1 MRAGA
6 VVGVVAVAT
15 LASGVFFAGTDPEPV
30 AAPVTTASTTTS
42 KAPSSSTTSTS
53 APTTSSTTTTTVYTG
68 PPTLAPGDT
77 LPNPDPPPAEDHV
90 DPDVLIGTIEIP
102 RLMLAMEMHE
112 GVTNPTLD
120 RGIGWWPGTA
130 LPGHPGNVVLG
141 GHRTSK
147 KKPFRYLDQL
157 QPGDEIIFT
166 TTEGRFVYH
175 VDRTEIVYPDALW
188 IVDQTVDAT
197 ATLFACH
204 PPGSVKQ
211 RIVVFAKYASKMEA

>member
-15 LASGVFFAGTDPEPV
+15 LAGGVFFASADEQP
-30 AAPVTTASTTTS
+30 ASAPVTASPSSTVAVTTTVP
-42 KAPSSSTTSTS
+42 ATT
-53 APTTSSTTTTTVYTG
+53 TTTTSTTTTTVYTG
-68 PPTLAPGDT
+68 PPTLAPGGT
-77 LPNPDPPPAEDHV
+77 LPIPAPPPEEGHV

-130 LPGHPGNVVLG
+130 KPGQPGNVVLG

-166 TTEGRFVYH
+166 TSEGRFVYL

-188 IVDQTVDAT
+188 IVDQTPDAT

-211 RIVVFAKYASKMEA
+211 RIVVFANYASKTEA

>member
-1 MRAGA
+1 MF
-6 VVGVVAVAT
+6 
-15 LASGVFFAGTDPEPV
+15 ASSGDESTST
-30 AAPVTTASTTTS
+30 PVTTVVATTVPVTTTSTTTS
-42 KAPSSSTTSTS
+42 TT
-53 APTTSSTTTTTVYTG
+53 TTTTTTTTTVYIG
-68 PPTLAPGDT
+68 PPTLAPGGT
-77 LPNPDPPPAEDHV
+77 LPIPDPPPAEGHV

-166 TTEGRFVYH
+166 TQEGRFVYH

-188 IVDQTVDAT
+188 IVDQTTDAT

>member
-15 LASGVFFAGTDPEPV
+15 LAGGVLFASSNDESTST
-30 AAPVTTASTTTS
+30 PVTTVAATTSVPATTSTSTTSTTTS
-42 KAPSSSTTSTS
+42 TS
-53 APTTSSTTTTTVYTG
+53 TTTTVYTG

-77 LPNPDPPPAEDHV
+77 LPIPDPPPAEGHV

-112 GVTNPTLD
+112 GVTKPTLD

-130 LPGHPGNVVLG
+130 LPGDPGNVVLG

-147 KKPFRYLDQL
+147 QKPFRYLDL
-157 QPGDEIIFT
+157 LEPGDEIIFT
-166 TTEGRFVYH
+166 TPEGRFVYL
-175 VDRTEIVYPDALW
+175 VDRTEIVTPDALW
-188 IVDQTVDAT
+188 IVDQTTDAT

>member
-6 VVGVVAVAT
+6 VVGIVAVAT
-15 LASGVFFAGTDPEPV
+15 LAGGVMFASSGDESTST
-30 AAPVTTASTTTS
+30 PVTTVVATTVPVTTTSTTTS
-42 KAPSSSTTSTS
+42 TT
-53 APTTSSTTTTTVYTG
+53 TTTTTTTTTVYIG
-68 PPTLAPGDT
+68 PPTLAPGGT
-77 LPNPDPPPAEDHV
+77 LPIPDPPPAEGHV

-166 TTEGRFVYH
+166 TQEGRFVYH

-188 IVDQTVDAT
+188 IVDQTTDAT